1 MSIVTAENRSRLERN
16 PNVSSV
22 TTINIGYTSDF
33 KKSAL
38 QQYEEGVIGR
48 LIWANAGFNTDD
60 FLSDYFRKVLK
71 RWQAQ
76 ANKAGTSDWT
86 VESRGIKKRTVYS
99 CDREEL
105 EYLRAENKLLKEV
118 YALGKKN
125 K

>member
-1 MSIVTAENRSRLERN
+1 MSVVTAENRSRLERN

-22 TTINIGYTSDF
+22 TSINIGYTSDF

-38 QQYEEGVIGR
+38 QQYEEGVIAR

-76 ANKAGTSDWT
+76 ASRAGTSDWT

-99 CDREEL
+99 SDREEL